1 MAKNFEIV
9 ELIDLYGAVLSPR
22 QQDFLEYYY
31 CHDLSLS
38 EIAENEGMSR
48 QGVRDAI
55 KRAESQLLDAEEKLG
70 LSKRI
75 KELTEALNICY
86 SAASEIDRYNDAKL
100 KDSTIELNTIKIKA
114 AVMKAG
120 I

>member
-1 MAKNFEIV
+1 MAKKFEIV
-9 ELIDLYGAVLSPR
+9 ELIDLYGAVLSPK

-55 KRAESQLLDAEEKLG
+55 KRAESQLLDTEEKLG

-75 KELTEALNICY
+75 NELGNALTICY
-86 SAASEIDRYNDAKL
+86 NAADEIEKHNDSEL
-100 KDSTIELNTIKIKA
+100 KDSTVETNTIKIKA